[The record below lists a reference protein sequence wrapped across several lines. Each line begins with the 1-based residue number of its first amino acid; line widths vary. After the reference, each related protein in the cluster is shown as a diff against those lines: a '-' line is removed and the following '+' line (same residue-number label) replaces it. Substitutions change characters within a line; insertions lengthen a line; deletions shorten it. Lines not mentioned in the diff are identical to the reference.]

1 MQTVNTK
8 KHQTFLFSNVLSY
21 NASFLQTYRDA
32 KSEFTKTV
40 MWFTMSQLPLPAIW
54 NQNKGSI
61 EIEQYIFDT
70 YMRKQL
76 S

>member
-8 KHQTFLFSNVLSY
+8 KHQTFLFSNILSY
-21 NASFLQTYRDA
+21 NATFLQTYRDA
-32 KSEFTKTV
+32 KSEITKAV
-40 MWFTMSQLPLPAIW
+40 MSQLPLPAIW

-61 EIEQYIFDT
+61 EIEQYILDT